1 MANRRRKI
9 DDFFFLDSKITVAS
23 KSLQNDHS
31 HEMKTYLLLERKAMT
46 NIDSVLKSR
55 DIILPT
61 KVCIVKAMVFP
72 VVTSSMD
79 VRVGPQRRLR
89 A

>member
-1 MANRRRKI
+1 MEAVI
-9 DDFFFLDSKITVAS
+9 DYIFLDSKITVAS

-61 KVCIVKAMVFP
+61 KVCILEAMVFP
-72 VVTSSMD
+72 VVMY
-79 VRVGPQRRLR
+79 RVGQ
-89 A
+89 